1 MIVEKGSCKRLWK
14 RYNITKFYQPIMT
27 TQKTI
32 GAKIKAWRA
41 IKDLTQDELAKK
53 ADLPYPTLV
62 KIESDAVQNPSIDTV
77 VKIAAGFGITLDDLI
92 K

>member
-1 MIVEKGSCKRLWK
+1 
-14 RYNITKFYQPIMT
+14 MT
-27 TQKTI
+27 TPKTI

-77 VKIAAGFGITLDDLI
+77 TKIAAGLGVTLDELI
-92 K
+92 KI

>member
-1 MIVEKGSCKRLWK
+1 
-14 RYNITKFYQPIMT
+14 MT

-32 GAKIKAWRA
+32 GAKIKVWRA

-77 VKIAAGFGITLDDLI
+77 TKIAAGLGITVDALI

>member
-1 MIVEKGSCKRLWK
+1 MKLTG
-14 RYNITKFYQPIMT
+14 NYQPFMT
-27 TQKTI
+27 NQKTI
-32 GAKIKAWRA
+32 GAKIKTWRA
-41 IKDLTQDELAKK
+41 KKDLTQDALAKK

-77 VKIAAGFGITLDDLI
+77 TKIAAGMGIGVDELI

>member
-1 MIVEKGSCKRLWK
+1 
-14 RYNITKFYQPIMT
+14 MT

-41 IKDLTQDELAKK
+41 IKNLTQDELAKK

-62 KIESDAVQNPSIDTV
+62 KIESNAVQNPSIDTV
-77 VKIAAGFGITLDDLI
+77 TKIAAGLEIGVDDLI

>member
-1 MIVEKGSCKRLWK
+1 
-14 RYNITKFYQPIMT
+14 MT
-27 TQKTI
+27 TTKTI

-62 KIESDAVQNPSIDTV
+62 KIESDAVQNPSIETV
-77 VKIAAGFGITLDDLI
+77 VKISNGLGVTLDALI

>member
-1 MIVEKGSCKRLWK
+1 MA
-14 RYNITKFYQPIMT
+14 T
-27 TQKTI
+27 TKTI

-62 KIESDAVQNPSIDTV
+62 KIESDAVQNPSIYTV
-77 VKIAAGFGITLDDLI
+77 TKIAAGLGITVDALI

>member
-1 MIVEKGSCKRLWK
+1 
-14 RYNITKFYQPIMT
+14 MT

-77 VKIAAGFGITLDDLI
+77 TKIVTGLEITLDQLI
-92 K
+92 NQGL

>member
-1 MIVEKGSCKRLWK
+1 
-14 RYNITKFYQPIMT
+14 MT
-27 TQKTI
+27 TPKTI

-77 VKIAAGFGITLDDLI
+77 TKIAAGLGISVDDLI

>member
-1 MIVEKGSCKRLWK
+1 
-14 RYNITKFYQPIMT
+14 MT
-27 TQKTI
+27 TPKTI

-41 IKDLTQDELAKK
+41 VKDLTQDELAKK

-62 KIESDAVQNPSIDTV
+62 KIESDVVQNPSIDTV
-77 VKIAAGFGITLDDLI
+77 TKIAAGLGVTVDELI

>member
-1 MIVEKGSCKRLWK
+1 
-14 RYNITKFYQPIMT
+14 MT
-27 TQKTI
+27 MQKTI

-77 VKIAAGFGITLDDLI
+77 TKIAAGFGITVDDLI

>member
-1 MIVEKGSCKRLWK
+1 
-14 RYNITKFYQPIMT
+14 MT
-27 TQKTI
+27 TTKTI
-32 GAKIKAWRA
+32 GAKIKAWRS

-77 VKIAAGFGITLDDLI
+77 TKIAAGLGITLDELI

>member
-1 MIVEKGSCKRLWK
+1 
-14 RYNITKFYQPIMT
+14 MT

-77 VKIAAGFGITLDDLI
+77 TKIAVGLGIGVDDLI

>member
-1 MIVEKGSCKRLWK
+1 
-14 RYNITKFYQPIMT
+14 MT
-27 TQKTI
+27 ISKTI
-32 GAKIKAWRA
+32 GAKIKAWRS

-77 VKIAAGFGITLDDLI
+77 TKIAAGLEVTLDELI

>member
-1 MIVEKGSCKRLWK
+1 
-14 RYNITKFYQPIMT
+14 MT
-27 TQKTI
+27 TTQTI

-77 VKIAAGFGITLDDLI
+77 VKIATGLGITLDQLI
-92 K
+92 Q

>member
-1 MIVEKGSCKRLWK
+1 
-14 RYNITKFYQPIMT
+14 MT
-27 TQKTI
+27 TPKTI

-77 VKIAAGFGITLDDLI
+77 TKIAAGLGITVDDLI